1 VQTADMS
8 GHCGCEFVLTRA
20 KNVDNDRSDLEK
32 PLQRRSGVHIGR
44 YSVPERTM
52 RRIVINEHH
61 HQLSLLSAAA
71 PTPSS
76 SSSPA
81 TGTPSGG
88 HGLPSYA
95 RSRWTVRQA
104 SLCCLGGCVGGGT
117 WIDMQSWRVHVADP
131 L

>member
-8 GHCGCEFVLTRA
+8 GHCGCEFVLPRG

-44 YSVPERTM
+44 SSVPERTM
-52 RRIVINEHH
+52 RRILIDEQH
-61 HQLSLLSAAA
+61 HQLLLLSAAA
-71 PTPSS
+71 FTPSS

-88 HGLPSYA
+88 YGLPSRRA
-95 RSRWTVRQA
+95 ISIDRAPGVTLSSRW
-104 SLCCLGGCVGGGT
+104 LCR
-117 WIDMQSWRVHVADP
+117 WRYVD
-131 L
+131 

>member
-1 VQTADMS
+1 MQTADMS
-8 GHCGCEFVLTRA
+8 GHCGCEFVLPRA
-20 KNVDNDRSDLEK
+20 KTVENGRSDLEK

-44 YSVPERTM
+44 SSVPERTM
-52 RRIVINEHH
+52 RRIVIDEHH

-88 HGLPSYA
+88 HGLPSRRA
-95 RSRWTVRQA
+95 ISIDRAPGVTLLSRW
-104 SLCCLGGCVGGGT
+104 LCR
-117 WIDMQSWRVHVADP
+117 WRYVD
-131 L
+131 